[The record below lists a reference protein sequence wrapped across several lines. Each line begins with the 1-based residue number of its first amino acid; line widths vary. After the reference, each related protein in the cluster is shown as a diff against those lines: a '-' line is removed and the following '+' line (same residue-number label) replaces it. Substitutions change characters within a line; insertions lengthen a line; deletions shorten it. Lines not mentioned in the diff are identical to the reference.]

1 VPGRAQLIL
10 DALEDASC
18 AWSVGTFGAIGE
30 FERDADEDCS
40 FRRGS
45 SDVEIV
51 TRRGGIRVTPRE
63 EVSVIAYQTFV
74 GDGETWGNAVAFC
87 LPREGGCDSPRV
99 IRDLGPD
106 RQALRPEERAANL
119 FDLGVGLGHVS
130 MCARTVDPELATA
143 LNNAIGHPLL
153 SPGAAACA
161 ELMRRTSPTRVLVSP
176 IARIEVYSAIPAA
189 GGKSPTGPHTHLL
202 PKLLAS
208 GRTHSANAPIP
219 DGFQPVLGMHPRS
232 PWRDSGGRRS
242 SYDAARARAFDVTLS
257 RFGLP
262 CDQLLRAQVETA
274 IRAGVSPCDL
284 PAPLTR
290 HGRIQLR
297 IVLRRLAQEIG
308 LDATRPW
315 REAHDTLRS
324 VDEGDAGPN

>member
-1 VPGRAQLIL
+1 VAGANQLIL
-10 DALEDASC
+10 EALEDPSC
-18 AWSVGTFGAIGE
+18 AWSIGTFGAIGE
-30 FERDADEDCS
+30 FERDAGEECS
-40 FRRGS
+40 FWRGS
-45 SDVEIV
+45 SGAAVV
-51 TRRGGIRVTPRE
+51 THRGGIRVSPRE
-63 EVSVIAYQTFV
+63 DVAVIAYETFV

-87 LPREGGCDSPRV
+87 LPRLGNSGSRPV

-106 RQALRPEERAANL
+106 EQALRPEERAAKL

-130 MCARTVDPELATA
+130 MCVRTADVELTTA
-143 LNNAIGHPLL
+143 LNKAIGQPLL

-262 CDQLLRAQVETA
+262 CDQPLRAQVETA
-274 IRAGVSPCDL
+274 IRAGVNPCDFL
-284 PAPLTR
+284 PR
-290 HGRIQLR
+290 
-297 IVLRRLAQEIG
+297 
-308 LDATRPW
+308 
-315 REAHDTLRS
+315 
-324 VDEGDAGPN
+324 